1 MTPEAAYT
9 EALGRL
15 RIAMLNLAPGEQTY
29 EEIVKTR
36 DQVFARYRPVFSL
49 DHVPTISRE
58 EFTSFLYSENNH
70 HWSGLYRKGLQ
81 AAEDMDALRR
91 ALTLLLD
98 ESKPMQQRFTGALD
112 MVKGLGKATATGI
125 LTVAHPESYGVW
137 NNTSEAAL
145 RNLGLWP
152 TSERGEKSGATY
164 TKVNALLAR
173 LRNDLETDF
182 WTLDAVWW
190 YLSASGGPPITLSD
204 ASVSVAETQGGF
216 GSPFALEKQ
225 LENFLLENWEHTPL
239 GAEWA
244 IYGTDDEPE
253 AGDQFPTDVGPVDI
267 LAVHKTDPKMLVI
280 ELKRGQSTDQT
291 VGQVLR
297 YMGWIDRNLARP
309 AGKSVEGLIIAHEL
323 DKSTSYAL
331 QTISHVRFLRYE
343 IEFRLTEPP
352 LLFS

>member
-1 MTPEAAYT
+1 M
-9 EALGRL
+9 
-15 RIAMLNLAPGEQTY
+15 
-29 EEIVKTR
+29 
-36 DQVFARYRPVFSL
+36 
-49 DHVPTISRE
+49 
-58 EFTSFLYSENNH
+58 
-70 HWSGLYRKGLQ
+70 
-81 AAEDMDALRR
+81 
-91 ALTLLLD
+91 
-98 ESKPMQQRFTGALD
+98 
-112 MVKGLGKATATGI
+112 
-125 LTVAHPESYGVW
+125 
-137 NNTSEAAL
+137 
-145 RNLGLWP
+145 
-152 TSERGEKSGATY
+152 
-164 TKVNALLAR
+164 
-173 LRNDLETDF
+173 
-182 WTLDAVWW
+182 
-190 YLSASGGPPITLSD
+190 
-204 ASVSVAETQGGF
+204 
-216 GSPFALEKQ
+216 
-225 LENFLLENWEHTPL
+225 ENWEHTPL

-267 LAVHKTDPKMLVI
+267 LAVHKTDPKMLVT

>member
-1 MTPEAAYT
+1 
-9 EALGRL
+9 
-15 RIAMLNLAPGEQTY
+15 MLNLAPGEQTY

-182 WTLDAVWW
+182 WTLDA
-190 YLSASGGPPITLSD
+190 YGGTSPPLV
-204 ASVSVAETQGGF
+204 ALRLHSV
-216 GSPFALEKQ
+216 
-225 LENFLLENWEHTPL
+225 
-239 GAEWA
+239 
-244 IYGTDDEPE
+244 
-253 AGDQFPTDVGPVDI
+253 
-267 LAVHKTDPKMLVI
+267 MLVCQS
-280 ELKRGQSTDQT
+280 LKHR
-291 VGQVLR
+291 VVLE
-297 YMGWIDRNLARP
+297 ARSP
-309 AGKSVEGLIIAHEL
+309 SKNS
-323 DKSTSYAL
+323 SRTSSWK
-331 QTISHVRFLRYE
+331 IGSIRH
-343 IEFRLTEPP
+343 
-352 LLFS
+352 